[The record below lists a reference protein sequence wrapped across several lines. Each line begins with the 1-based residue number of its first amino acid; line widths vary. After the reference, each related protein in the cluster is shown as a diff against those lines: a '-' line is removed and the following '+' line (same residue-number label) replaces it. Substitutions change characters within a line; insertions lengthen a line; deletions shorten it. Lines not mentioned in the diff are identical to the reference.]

1 MDKEVAA
8 NASVEARPLRF
19 YWAVWAALIA
29 VTGIELLVTYLHPP
43 AIELTGI
50 LLALAFVQGGTVFM
64 FVMRPKYERARLYFG
79 LGSAFVFVLLLIGYI
94 WSDAFRAVHLQI
106 FSR

>member
-1 MDKEVAA
+1 MAKEIAA
-8 NASVEARPLRF
+8 GASVETRPFRF

-29 VTGIELLVTYLHPP
+29 ITGAELLVTYLHPP
-43 AIELTGI
+43 AVELTAI
-50 LLALAFVQGGTVFM
+50 LMALAFIQGGTVFM
-64 FVMRPKYERARLYFG
+64 FLMRPKYERARLYFG
-79 LGSAFVFVLLLIGYI
+79 LGSAFVFVLILIGYI